1 MGGSGMSGSVAALVP
16 AAGRGERLGP
26 GSPKALRDLAGA
38 PMLVHAVHALASSRL
53 IDLIVIAAPDDEVES
68 VRALIGGQEYPCE
81 VSVVSGG
88 QTRQD
93 SVARALFSLPADVE
107 IVLVHDAARP
117 LVPAEVIER
126 VIAAVRGGH
135 EAVVPGLPVVDTI
148 KRVDEHDNVID
159 TVDRSTLRAIQ
170 TPQGFTRDVLNRA
183 HAAADDVATDDAG
196 LAERLGVTVHV
207 VDGHED
213 SLKVTRPNDLV
224 IAEGIIA
231 KRRALGA
238 SA

>member
-1 MGGSGMSGSVAALVP
+1 MSGSTKGGSVAALVP

-38 PMLVHAVHALASSRL
+38 PVLSHAVHALASSHL

-68 VRALIGGQEYPCE
+68 VRALIGSQEFPCD
-81 VSVVSGG
+81 VSVVAGG
-88 QTRQD
+88 STRQD
-93 SVARALFSLPADVE
+93 SVARALFFLPADVE

-126 VIAAVRGGH
+126 VIAAVRAGH

-148 KRVDEHDNVID
+148 KRVDQDGNVTE

-170 TPQGFTRDVLNRA
+170 TPQGFTRDVLIRA
-183 HAAADDVATDDAG
+183 HAAADDLATDDAG
-196 LAERLGVTVHV
+196 LAERLGVPVHV
-207 VDGHED
+207 VDGHEEA
-213 SLKVTRPNDLV
+213 LKVTRPNDLV
-224 IAEGIIA
+224 IAEAIIA
-231 KRRALGA
+231 KRRAMGA
-238 SA
+238 ST